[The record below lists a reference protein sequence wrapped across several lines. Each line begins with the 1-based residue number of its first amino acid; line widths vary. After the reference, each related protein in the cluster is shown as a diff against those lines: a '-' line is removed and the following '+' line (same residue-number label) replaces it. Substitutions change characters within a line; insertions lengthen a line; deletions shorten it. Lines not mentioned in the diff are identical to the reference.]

1 MVLIDTHFFV
11 CNKKLSDLTP
21 IKKKLKEKTRCTD
34 VGQFLESDDFLLQT
48 NK

>member
-21 IKKKLKEKTRCTD
+21 IKKKFEREDEVYGRRTILRI
-34 VGQFLESDDFLLQT
+34 GRFFIT